1 LQCPNPEYSSIPV
14 RVQKI
19 MQIIIYTK
27 AYCSFCFAAKRLLSK
42 RGLDFKEIPVM
53 GDAAAEKEMRQLTGG
68 YTVPQILIDGK
79 PIGGY
84 TDLVELDMEGRL

>member
-1 LQCPNPEYSSIPV
+1 
-14 RVQKI
+14 

-42 RGLDFKEIPVM
+42 RGLEYKEVSVL
-53 GDAAAEKEMRQLTGG
+53 GNAAAEREMHELTGG
-68 YTVPQILIDGK
+68 HTVPQILIDGK

-84 TDLVELDMEGRL
+84 TELIELDMEGRLQEVA